1 MSGSAKYPKTKRGEA
16 TRNKILEAA
25 EREIGGKGFSD
36 ASISSIT
43 TAAGVGQGTFYIYF
57 DSKEE
62 ILRALVTNYSKTIRH
77 ILTEAASSGAT
88 RLEKERLGLKAF
100 IDYVRKDN
108 NFYLIVHEAMFID
121 PEAYEQYYLQF
132 SHAYTHRLNEA
143 CAEGEIKK
151 LDTEVCSWALM
162 GMGEFMGYRYGI
174 LDQETPSE
182 QVVDAVFEMIEY
194 GMRLK

>member
-1 MSGSAKYPKTKRGEA
+1 MLSSAKFPKTKRGEA
-16 TRNKILEAA
+16 TRNKILAAA
-25 EREIGGKGFSD
+25 ESEIGGKGFSE

-77 ILTEAASSGAT
+77 ILTEASSSGAT

-100 IDYVRKDN
+100 IDYVREHN

-121 PEAYEQYYLQF
+121 PEAYKQYYLQF

-174 LDQETPSE
+174 LDQDTPSE
-182 QVVDAVFEMIEY
+182 KVVDAVFEMIEN